1 MTKLV
6 GITGGIGTGKSTV
19 CKVFAILGIPIY
31 EADATAKRLMQEN
44 EQVREGIIALFGE
57 ESFFQ
62 EKKENFNE
70 NSKISYQINRKYLA
84 QKVFSSQENTQKM
97 NEIVHPAVRLDY
109 QNWVQENQHFPYLL
123 NETALLFESGR
134 FKDLDKVITIS
145 SPLALRIKRI
155 KMRDNRSEEEINQIM
170 QKQISEEEKIK
181 RSDFVIYNDEKQ
193 LLLPQILKIHTNI
206 IQNS

>member
-1 MTKLV
+1 
-6 GITGGIGTGKSTV
+6 
-19 CKVFAILGIPIY
+19 
-31 EADATAKRLMQEN
+31 MQEN
-44 EQVREGIIALFGE
+44 EQIRNGIIALFGE
-57 ESFFQ
+57 ESFFVEQ
-62 EKKENFNE
+62 NGNFKK
-70 NSKISYQINRKYLA
+70 SYQLNRKYLA

-109 QNWVQENQHFPYLL
+109 QNWVTENQHFPYLL

-145 SPLALRIKRI
+145 SPLDLRIKRI

-193 LLLPQILKIHTNI
+193 LLLPQILEIDK
-206 IQNS
+206 SLKV